1 MFQPSAYSLPASLT
15 VNGEFAGM
23 DYGAT
28 WRLKNVF
35 SKKGRVENQKAR
47 AEYNRERAKKTD
59 IKLFKDWRNRRA
71 DRFEMKSAQ
80 LKMEVEGKEPIAPTP
95 GNSAALWVQPYPW
108 ARREERRL
116 GPALLLMRSKTME
129 DAAKGYKPGYQ
140 LINSEYRATILGGV
154 YILKYAM
161 DASTG
166 VPGYAPYTMMT
177 PETIEV
183 RGVGRKFD
191 DQLIGFAKRGAREA
205 GKPEPKSLKA
215 AAEFIR
221 GEVEARGLAK
231 PAWSHRALL
240 IVAMASKRAQITT
253 LVVGAT
259 LAAAATIVTAGAA
272 APAAGAAVAG
282 TAAAATTGVSTGAAV
297 AGAALS
303 VGAASAGVV
312 GQVRTAKLG
321 AEWQSYQLAVEN
333 ALRKREEQI
342 TAQQLDAQIDNIAS
356 FSDEVNAAA
365 AARAAQ
371 ARAILGVS
379 FLISAGIVGWGFVQR
394 RRRAS

>member
-23 DYGAT
+23 DYGAD

-35 SKKGRVENQKAR
+35 SKKGRAENQKAR

-59 IKLFKDWRNRRA
+59 SKFFKDWRNRRG

-80 LKMEVEGKEPIAPTP
+80 LKMEAEGKEPIAPTP
-95 GNSAALWVQPYPW
+95 GNSDKLWVQPYPW
-108 ARREERRL
+108 GRREERRL

-161 DASTG
+161 DATTG

-177 PETIEV
+177 PETIEI
-183 RGVGRKFD
+183 RGVGKKFD

-205 GKPEPKSLKA
+205 GAPEPKNLKS

-221 GEVEARGLAK
+221 KEVEARGLAR

-240 IVAMASKRAQITT
+240 IVAMASKKMIVIADETK
-253 LVVGAT
+253 LVEILGKFPLPLEVVPFG
-259 LAAAATIVTAGAA
+259 LAATRLAITRAIEASGCRGELTIRKRATGEVWLTDSGNVILDAALGTIPAPEDLAERLDSVTALVEHGLFI
-272 APAAGAAVAG
+272 GI
-282 TAAAATTGVSTGAAV
+282 
-297 AGAALS
+297 
-303 VGAASAGVV
+303 
-312 GQVRTAKLG
+312 AK
-321 AEWQSYQLAVEN
+321 
-333 ALRKREEQI
+333 
-342 TAQQLDAQIDNIAS
+342 T
-356 FSDEVNAAA
+356 
-365 AARAAQ
+365 
-371 ARAILGVS
+371 AILATS
-379 FLISAGIVGWGFVQR
+379 SGIKTMSV
-394 RRRAS
+394 

>member
-1 MFQPSAYSLPASLT
+1 MFKPSAYSLPASLT

-28 WRLKNVF
+28 WRVKNVF
-35 SKKGRVENQKAR
+35 SKKGRAENQKAR
-47 AEYNRERAKKTD
+47 AEYNRQRAEKT
-59 IKLFKDWRNRRA
+59 KSKVFKDWRNRRA
-71 DRFEMKSAQ
+71 DRFEMKSSQ
-80 LKMEVEGKEPIAPTP
+80 LKMEAEGKEPIAPTP
-95 GNSAALWVQPYPW
+95 GNSDKLWVQPYPW
-108 ARREERRL
+108 GRREERRL

-161 DASTG
+161 DAATG

-177 PETIEV
+177 PETIEI
-183 RGVGRKFD
+183 RGVGKKFD
-191 DQLIGFAKRGAREA
+191 DQLIGFAKRAAREA
-205 GKPEPKSLKA
+205 GKPEPKNLKS

-221 GEVEARGLAK
+221 KEVEARGLAR

-240 IVAMASKRAQITT
+240 LVAMASKRSQITT
-253 LVVGAT
+253 LVVGAS

-272 APAAGAAVAG
+272 APVAGALLATGGAAAGA
-282 TAAAATTGVSTGAAV
+282 
-297 AGAALS
+297 
-303 VGAASAGVV
+303 V

-321 AEWQSYQLAVEN
+321 TEWQSYQLAVEN

-342 TAQQLDAQIDNIAS
+342 TAQQLDAQLETVGS
-356 FSDEVNAAA
+356 LSDEVNAAA
-365 AARAAQ
+365 EARAQQ
-371 ARAILGVS
+371 ARVILGLS
-379 FLISAGIVGWGFVQR
+379 FLVSAGIVGWGFVR
-394 RRRAS
+394 RRRNAS

>member
-1 MFQPSAYSLPASLT
+1 MFQPSAYSLPAPLT

-28 WRLKNVF
+28 WRVRNVF
-35 SKKGRVENQKAR
+35 SKKGRAENQKAR
-47 AEYNRERAKKTD
+47 AEYNRERAKKTNV
-59 IKLFKDWRNRRA
+59 KLFKDWRNRRA

-80 LKMEVEGKEPIAPTP
+80 LTAEVQGKKVIAPTP
-95 GNSAALWVQPYPW
+95 ANSEALWAVPYPW
-108 ARREERRL
+108 GQREERRL

-154 YILKYAM
+154 YILKYAL
-161 DASTG
+161 DATTG

-205 GKPEPKSLKA
+205 GKPEPKNLKE

-253 LVVGAT
+253 LVVGAS
-259 LAAAATIVTAGAA
+259 LAAAATVVTAGAA
-272 APAAGAAVAG
+272 APVAAALLATGGAAAGA
-282 TAAAATTGVSTGAAV
+282 
-297 AGAALS
+297 
-303 VGAASAGVV
+303 V
-312 GQVRTAKLG
+312 GQVRVAKLG
-321 AEWQSYQLAVEN
+321 TEWQVYQLAVEN

-342 TAQQLDAQIDNIAS
+342 TAQQLDAQIENVAS

-365 AARAAQ
+365 EARATQ
-371 ARAILGVS
+371 ARVILGVS
-379 FLISAGIVGWGFVQR
+379 FLISAGIVGWGFMQR
-394 RRRAS
+394 RRSNT

>member
-23 DYGAT
+23 DYGAD

-35 SKKGRVENQKAR
+35 SKKGRAENQKAR
-47 AEYNRERAKKTD
+47 AEYNRKRAAKTD
-59 IKLFKDWRNRRA
+59 SKFFKDWRNRRG

-80 LKMEVEGKEPIAPTP
+80 LKMEAEGKEPIAPTP
-95 GNSAALWVQPYPW
+95 GNSDKLWVQPYPW
-108 ARREERRL
+108 GRREERRL

-161 DASTG
+161 DATTG

-177 PETIEV
+177 PETVEI

-205 GKPEPKSLKA
+205 GAPEPKNLKS

-221 GEVEARGLAK
+221 KEVEARGLAR

-240 IVAMASKRAQITT
+240 IVAMASKRAQITS

-259 LAAAATIVTAGAA
+259 LAATATIVTAGAA
-272 APAAGAAVAG
+272 APIAGAIIATGGAAAGA
-282 TAAAATTGVSTGAAV
+282 
-297 AGAALS
+297 
-303 VGAASAGVV
+303 V

-321 AEWQSYQLAVEN
+321 TEWQSYQLAVEN

-342 TAQQLDAQIDNIAS
+342 TAQQLDAQLDTVS
-356 FSDEVNAAA
+356 SLSDEVNAAA
-365 AARAAQ
+365 EARAQQ
-371 ARAILGVS
+371 ARAILGLS
-379 FLISAGIVGWGFVQR
+379 FLVSVGIVGWGFVR
-394 RRRAS
+394 RRRNTS